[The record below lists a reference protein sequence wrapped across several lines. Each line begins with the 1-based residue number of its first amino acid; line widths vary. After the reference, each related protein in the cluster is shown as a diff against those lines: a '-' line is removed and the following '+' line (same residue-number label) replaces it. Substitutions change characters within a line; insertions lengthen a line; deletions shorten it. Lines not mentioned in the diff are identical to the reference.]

1 MVWFMNALDNVE
13 FADDELHKKK
23 TLVKINMMNSICMCL
38 KDLRNRTNN
47 MIDSRHYIEPQ

>member
-1 MVWFMNALDNVE
+1 MNALDNVE

-47 MIDSRHYIEPQ
+47 MIDSRHYIESQ